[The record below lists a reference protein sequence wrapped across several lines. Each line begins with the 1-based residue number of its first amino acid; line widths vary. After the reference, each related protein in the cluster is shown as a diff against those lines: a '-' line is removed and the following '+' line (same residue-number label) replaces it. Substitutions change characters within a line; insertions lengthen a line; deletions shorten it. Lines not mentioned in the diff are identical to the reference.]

1 MLQTLELEVARELE
15 AAGVE
20 TRTVKRC
27 EYNDEVVRWF
37 LFKLVICSSS
47 NFVLLK
53 ECLKVESWLKIY
65 YSN

>member
-27 EYNDEVVRWF
+27 EYNDEVVRWA
-37 LFKLVICSSS
+37 LSKPVS
-47 NFVLLK
+47 NFHLI
-53 ECLKVESWLKIY
+53 KILY
-65 YSN
+65 I